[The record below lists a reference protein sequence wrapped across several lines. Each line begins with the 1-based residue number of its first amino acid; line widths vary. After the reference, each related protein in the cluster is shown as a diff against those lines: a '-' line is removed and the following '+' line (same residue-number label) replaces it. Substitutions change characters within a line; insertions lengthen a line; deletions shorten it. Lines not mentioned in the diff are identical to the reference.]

1 MSFDD
6 FHLVPKGVS
15 CGKYASKKPLIDDMQ
30 ICKFVKGSKQIFWKT
45 SYDQIDYDGALS
57 LQKKIVKTLGTDF
70 SQVTAPRRVKPDKKQ
85 NILNVLCPFMSVQC
99 RKLWEDL
106 VENENSADLVKER
119 GADEEIDEALT
130 TI

>member
-1 MSFDD
+1 M
-6 FHLVPKGVS
+6 
-15 CGKYASKKPLIDDMQ
+15 
-30 ICKFVKGSKQIFWKT
+30 KGSKQIFWKT

-57 LQKKIVKTLGTDF
+57 LQNKIVKTLGTDF
-70 SQVTAPRRVKPDKKQ
+70 PQVTAPRRVKPDKKQ

-99 RKLWEDL
+99 RKFWEDL

-119 GADEEIDEALT
+119 GADEEIDDGLT